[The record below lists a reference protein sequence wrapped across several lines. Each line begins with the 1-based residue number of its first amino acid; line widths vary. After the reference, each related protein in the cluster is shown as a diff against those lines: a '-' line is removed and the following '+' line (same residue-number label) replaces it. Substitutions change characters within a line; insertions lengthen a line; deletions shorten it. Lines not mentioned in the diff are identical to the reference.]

1 MKKVNL
7 YASAAALFSIL
18 LIFGSCEKSSEN
30 KTGCNCES
38 TQTAQDQV
46 TVGPDNESTT
56 FSTYDATNGQFVADA
71 GCHADMTLVFRWA
84 DNTKAASSSERPPL
98 QYEFQTVF
106 GWFPTNPGM
115 ETASVDN
122 SGYHIWTISISEA
135 ENKDKPEGTS
145 YGIYVEY
152 GGDMG
157 ATNADILCDIKINY
171 KVYSSDAHLNG
182 CK

>member
-1 MKKVNL
+1 MNKINNYFL
-7 YASAAALFSIL
+7 LAGLFSFIL
-18 LIFGSCEKSSEN
+18 FISSCEKEDN
-30 KTGCNCES
+30 KTGCDCET
-38 TQTAQDQV
+38 TQTAQNQV
-46 TVGPDNESTT
+46 TVGPDNVSTKY
-56 FSTYDATNGQFVADA
+56 STYDATNGQFIADA
-71 GCHADMTLVFRWA
+71 GCHAEMTLVFRWA
-84 DNTKAASSSERPPL
+84 DNNKATNSTERPTL

-106 GWFPTNPGM
+106 GWFPTNPSM

-152 GGDMG
+152 IGDMG
-157 ATNADILCDIKINY
+157 ATDADILCDIKIDY
-171 KVYSSDAHLNG
+171 KVYSADAHLNG

>member
-1 MKKVNL
+1 
-7 YASAAALFSIL
+7 
-18 LIFGSCEKSSEN
+18 
-30 KTGCNCES
+30 
-38 TQTAQDQV
+38 
-46 TVGPDNESTT
+46 
-56 FSTYDATNGQFVADA
+56 
-71 GCHADMTLVFRWA
+71 
-84 DNTKAASSSERPPL
+84 
-98 QYEFQTVF
+98 
-106 GWFPTNPGM
+106 M